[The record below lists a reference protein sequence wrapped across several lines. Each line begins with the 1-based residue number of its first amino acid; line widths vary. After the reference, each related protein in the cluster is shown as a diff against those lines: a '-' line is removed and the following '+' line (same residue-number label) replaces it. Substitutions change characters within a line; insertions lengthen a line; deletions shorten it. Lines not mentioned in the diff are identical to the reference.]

1 MLADTD
7 GDGAGDLADADA
19 TFLPNPMNMDGA
31 PAPFTL
37 AEALVENNYDPVKK
51 VDAPDHL
58 EILIQNPEATE
69 LTGFSIYVAIK
80 DDDSGTTEGAFR
92 KLDGL
97 IVPAGGEARIHFDNG
112 VLPGHFRANPNSIH
126 AISQAVNT
134 FSIAVRAD
142 GFAPVMVEIAKDK
155 GGAERAD

>member
-7 GDGAGDLADADA
+7 GDGTGDLADADA
-19 TFLPNPMNMDGA
+19 TFMSNPMKRVGA

-37 AEALVENNYDPVKK
+37 SEALVENNYVPVKK
-51 VDAPDHL
+51 VDAPDHRQMV
-58 EILIQNPEATE
+58 IKNSGATE

-80 DDDSGTTEGAFR
+80 DNDNGRSDGSFR

-134 FSIAVRAD
+134 FSVAVRAD

-155 GGAERAD
+155 GGAELAD